1 MSDLKDSQTT
11 AQAIQQELEEKV
23 QRRTAELEKLS
34 DSLRDQDQESQVTQ
48 AKLQERVRELA
59 LLNRFIFSTSQMLS
73 LSEVLAETRKIL
85 EDELGIPGGIIFL
98 VDNMEQMLSLKVSW
112 GMHPS
117 ISDRYDRFPIENS
130 PLEDV
135 IQQRQTMLIP
145 DLRGVPA
152 VNDWIGQGKARPD
165 WQSALYL
172 PLLSEGIAG
181 GATCLFSVNKESFSA
196 AQIKFLETLAGEI
209 GVVTKNIRLIEE
221 LQTSRAHLRRL
232 AQRVFSA
239 QEEERL
245 RVSRELH
252 DEVGQALTALRF
264 ILEMT
269 EGDLKR
275 IKDRLPEDKLGSIQ
289 NQLRDAIQLSEQLS
303 SGIRRL
309 AYDLRPAE
317 LENLGLNTTLK
328 SYCRDFANRTNLEV
342 NYKGVETP
350 PLGPE
355 IDICLYRLLQEA
367 LNNVA
372 KHASAS
378 QVDVKLSLDAKTLS
392 LTVADDGEGF
402 QLSGGQKSNG
412 NMGLTPGIGLIGM
425 QERIDAVG
433 GRLLIRSKPGEGT
446 RLVAWV
452 PVVW

>member
-1 MSDLKDSQTT
+1 MSDLKDSPATT
-11 AQAIQQELEEKV
+11 QSTQQELEKKV

-34 DSLRDQDQESQVTQ
+34 DSLRDQDQESQITQ
-48 AKLQERVRELA
+48 AKLQERIQELA

-73 LSEVLAETRKIL
+73 LTEVLAETRKIL
-85 EDELGIPGGIIFL
+85 EDEIGIPGGIIFL
-98 VDNMEQMLSLKVSW
+98 VENMEQTLSLKASW
-112 GMHPS
+112 GIQKS
-117 ISDRYDRFPIENS
+117 ISEGYDRIPIENS
-130 PLEDV
+130 PLENV
-135 IQQRQTMLIP
+135 IQKRQTMLIP

-152 VNDWIGQGKARPD
+152 VNDWIGQGKAMLD

-181 GATCLFSVNKESFSA
+181 GAACLFSVNRESFSA

-209 GVVTKNIRLIEE
+209 GVVINNIRLIEE
-221 LQTSRAHLRRL
+221 LQTSRTHLRRL

-269 EGDLKR
+269 EGDLK
-275 IKDRLPEDKLGSIQ
+275 KSTDQLSEDKLSSIQ
-289 NQLRDAIQLSEQLS
+289 NQLRDAIKLSEQLS

-328 SYCRDFANRTNLEV
+328 SYCRDFANRTKLEV
-342 NYKGVETP
+342 NYEGVETP
-350 PLGPE
+350 PLDPE

-372 KHASAS
+372 KHAKAS

-392 LTVADDGEGF
+392 LTVDDDGEGF
-402 QLSGGQKSNG
+402 QLPSGQKAHG

-433 GRLLIRSKPGEGT
+433 GRLLIRSESGEGT

-452 PVVW
+452 PVAG

>member
-1 MSDLKDSQTT
+1 MGDLKNSKGA
-11 AQAIQQELEEKV
+11 AQSIQQELEEKV
-23 QRRTAELEKLS
+23 QRRTTELEKLS
-34 DSLRDQDQESQVTQ
+34 SSLRDQDQESQITQ
-48 AKLQERVRELA
+48 AKLQERVQELA

-117 ISDRYDRFPIENS
+117 IREKYDRFPIENS
-130 PLEDV
+130 HLEGV
-135 IQQRQTMLIP
+135 IRKRQTMLIP

-152 VNDWIGQGKARPD
+152 MNDWIGQPETRLD

-181 GATCLFSVNKESFSA
+181 GAACLFTVNRESFSA

-209 GVVTKNIRLIEE
+209 GVVINNIRLIEE
-221 LQTSRAHLRRL
+221 LQASRTHLRRL

-245 RVSRELH
+245 RVSQELH

-269 EGDLKR
+269 EVDLTR
-275 IKDRLPEDKLGSIQ
+275 STDQLSEDKRESIR

-328 SYCRDFANRTNLEV
+328 SYCRDFANRTSLDV
-342 NYKGVETP
+342 NYNGVETP

-355 IDICLYRLLQEA
+355 IDICLYSLLQ
-367 LNNVA
+367 
-372 KHASAS
+372 
-378 QVDVKLSLDAKTLS
+378 
-392 LTVADDGEGF
+392 
-402 QLSGGQKSNG
+402 
-412 NMGLTPGIGLIGM
+412 
-425 QERIDAVG
+425 
-433 GRLLIRSKPGEGT
+433 
-446 RLVAWV
+446 
-452 PVVW
+452 